1 MSSFL
6 KTCISQ
12 IMLLVALAVPVF
24 GVGCERQ
31 SDPPVEPR
39 SQARVPRPAA
49 ADAAANPAPRPV
61 ATADAGG
68 GARGSDGAIT
78 ARVKTALMADEQV
91 KGLAIDVD
99 TRDGQVTL
107 KGTLDHEDQ
116 VTRALDVARAV
127 EGVREVINRLGVRG
141 EDEAA
146 QTTQG

>member
-39 SQARVPRPAA
+39 SQA
-49 ADAAANPAPRPV
+49 PAPRAA
-61 ATADAGG
+61 ATD
-68 GARGSDGAIT
+68 T
-78 ARVKTALMADEQV
+78 A
-91 KGLAIDVD
+91 
-99 TRDGQVTL
+99 
-107 KGTLDHEDQ
+107 
-116 VTRALDVARAV
+116 
-127 EGVREVINRLGVRG
+127 VREVVTRLGVRG